1 MRMRHGLFFYAR
13 TWYDKRKR
21 EGSWE
26 CAGECRL
33 KQKGGNMIRYRYRP
47 GHPWR
52 HGFRRER
59 RRKRILITAKLLL
72 LAELVYFA
80 CGYVKAHTF
89 HENTMRQETGAG
101 FLFGEESRRQE
112 LFGIGIGVG
121 DGTVFWFHRRVGTA
135 RADSAG
141 QEDAAGDS

>member
-1 MRMRHGLFFYAR
+1 
-13 TWYDKRKR
+13 
-21 EGSWE
+21 
-26 CAGECRL
+26 
-33 KQKGGNMIRYRYRP
+33 MIRYRYRP

-72 LAELVYFA
+72 LAELAYFA
-80 CGYVKAHTF
+80 CGYVKSHTF
-89 HENTMRQETGAG
+89 HENTVRKETGNSS
-101 FLFGEESRRQE
+101 LSGEESRRQE
-112 LFGIGIGVG
+112 LFGIGIRVG

-135 RADSAG
+135 SADSAG